1 MIVATGLRSESCASG
16 TPALWLVVVA
26 RDQRPLH
33 EALVRRFAGDPGT
46 RVVLDRR
53 QGERR
58 QRELLPDLERRRAE
72 RRRPAGYHHDLRFQ
86 WVAVCREQWRR
97 TRDGDLGTSD
107 NRREGGQAGMSITD
121 VGGETKQQVERWIEE
136 SQYLLGRVIPSVF
149 DENQRLRDKAVSAE
163 QDCDRMREEIGALRR
178 EINDLHA
185 ELNQLRGQHDYLRG
199 EQAAI
204 AEALTRAVHHMT
216 QMTQP
221 INEMVA
227 KLHAGQTA
235 MEGSLQ

>member
-1 MIVATGLRSESCASG
+1 MIAAAGLLPESR
-16 TPALWLVVVA
+16 PAGARAHWLVVVA

-58 QRELLPDLERRRAE
+58 RREQSPERDRRRAE
-72 RRRPAGYHHDLRFQ
+72 RRRPVGYHHDLRFQ

-97 TRDGDLGTSD
+97 TRDGDLGTSA
-107 NRREGGQAGMSITD
+107 NPREGGAGMSITD
-121 VGGETKQQVERWIEE
+121 VGAETKQQVERWIEE

-149 DENQRLRDKAVSAE
+149 DENQRLREKAVSAE
-163 QDCDRMREEIGALRR
+163 QDCDRMRDEIGALRR
-178 EINDLHA
+178 EINELHA

-216 QMTQP
+216 QMMQP

-227 KLHAGQTA
+227 KLHVGQTTL
-235 MEGSLQ
+235 EGSLP